1 MNEPF
6 TIAVVYEGT
15 EYEFKARFERWGYT
29 HRIAVLIND
38 ITFAFEPDEEGSYRA
53 IADPGLNA
61 FSATVNVNLLQI
73 VAEKLAKL
81 ST

>member
-6 TIAVVYEGT
+6 VIPVLYEGT
-15 EYEFKARFERWGYT
+15 TYELKARFERWGYT

-38 ITFAFEPDEEGSYRA
+38 ITLTFEPDEEGSYRVLTDAA
-53 IADPGLNA
+53 IIN
-61 FSATVNVNLLQI
+61 SANDINLGMLQA

-81 ST
+81 FD